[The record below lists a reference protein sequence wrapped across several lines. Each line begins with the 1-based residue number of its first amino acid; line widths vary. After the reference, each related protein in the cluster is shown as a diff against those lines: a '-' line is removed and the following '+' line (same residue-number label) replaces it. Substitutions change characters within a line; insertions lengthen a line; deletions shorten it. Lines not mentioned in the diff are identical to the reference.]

1 MHEIDV
7 LLRDRRV
14 MHRAEVARI
23 SSRATLKRRIDDGRW
38 WRPSY
43 RTVALTDIDADDA
56 FWFEVALAHTWPD
69 GALTGEAMLFVLGRH
84 PNLPDQIQ
92 LSIPRWSR
100 ATHDGRLRLHKVV
113 DQRSST
119 RWLAGRPLRVDLGA
133 TSVALTAL
141 AADSETA
148 SWLAIDAVNS
158 PHGVSLQRRLEHG
171 GPLLAKLRA
180 LDRSGTS
187 ELVDV
192 AGAAVAGCQSP
203 GEIEVWKILTSL
215 RIEFE
220 VQKRWLVPTRDRTL
234 VRSRSIYSDFWLP
247 SLRAVLEVDS
257 QLHDHLSDVR
267 RDTWLRRRRVR
278 TLRFVGR
285 DSFTA
290 PEDFRHDVVCGLVSL
305 GWRPGL
311 DDSATRVP
319 RSA

>member
-14 MHRAEVARI
+14 MHRAEVASI
-23 SSRATLKRRIDDGRW
+23 SSRATLKRRVDEGQW
-38 WRPSY
+38 WRPTY
-43 RTVALTDIDADDA
+43 RTVAPTELDVDDS
-56 FWFEVALAHTWPD
+56 FWFETALAHTWPD
-69 GALTGEAMLFVLGRH
+69 GALTGEAMLFVLGRQPSP
-84 PNLPDQIQ
+84 PNEIR
-92 LSIPRWSR
+92 LSIPRSSR
-100 ATHDGRLRLHKVV
+100 STHDGRLRLHVV
-113 DQRSST
+113 SDQRHST

-133 TSVALTAL
+133 TSVLLTAL
-141 AADSETA
+141 AADPETA
-148 SWLAIDAVNS
+148 SWLAIDAVNV
-158 PHGVSLQRRLEHG
+158 PQVVSLQRRLENG

-180 LDRSGTS
+180 LDRPGTS
-187 ELVDV
+187 GLTDV
-192 AGAAVAGCQSP
+192 VGAAIAGCQSP

-215 RIEFE
+215 RVEFE

-234 VRSRSIYSDFWLP
+234 VRSRSIYSDFWIP

-285 DSFTA
+285 DFFTA
-290 PEDFRHDVVCGLVSL
+290 PDDFRHDIASGLVSL

-311 DDSATRVP
+311 A
-319 RSA
+319 